1 MSFEKILT
9 DWQKQQFKPIYWLE
23 GEEPYFIDHLMQF
36 AEEKLLSD
44 AEKGFNLTVFYGRD
58 TDWAQLI
65 NACRRYPMF
74 ADKQVVLLKEAQQM
88 KDIEKLEA
96 YIEQPLTSTILI
108 VGYKEKKLDGRL
120 KMAKLLKQKHEVFT
134 TRKLYENELPVWV
147 KQTAQNMGYVIQPKA
162 LSLLVDAIGNDLNR
176 LYNEIEKLTLNLKGR
191 KEITEDDVEEYVGI
205 SKEFNVFELQS
216 AIAQKN
222 MGKAIKIIQYF
233 DANPKAGPLQLV
245 LPAIH
250 GFFCR
255 VLMLHEAGS
264 GSKNTNAI
272 IGSNHPNAIA
282 DHTAAVKYYS
292 YQQTQ
297 QILLLLH
304 EYNLKSIGIHD
315 AGSSGADLM
324 KELVAKIML

>member
-1 MSFEKILT
+1 
-9 DWQKQQFKPIYWLE
+9 
-23 GEEPYFIDHLMQF
+23 
-36 AEEKLLSD
+36 
-44 AEKGFNLTVFYGRD
+44 
-58 TDWAQLI
+58 
-65 NACRRYPMF
+65 
-74 ADKQVVLLKEAQQM
+74 
-88 KDIEKLEA
+88 
-96 YIEQPLTSTILI
+96 
-108 VGYKEKKLDGRL
+108 
-120 KMAKLLKQKHEVFT
+120 

-222 MGKAIKIIQYF
+222 LGKAIKIIQYF
-233 DANPKAGPLQLV
+233 DANPKAGPLQMV

-255 VLMLHEAGS
+255 VLLIHAAG
-264 GSKNTNAI
+264 GPKNIAAI

-324 KELVAKIML
+324 KELVVKIML

>member
-1 MSFEKILT
+1 MSFDKILA
-9 DWQKQQFKPIYWLE
+9 DWQKNTFKPIYWLE
-23 GEEPYFIDHLMQF
+23 GEEPYYIDHLMLY
-36 AEEKLLSD
+36 AEHHLLSD
-44 AEKGFNLTVFYGRD
+44 AEKEFNLTVMYGRD
-58 TDWAQLI
+58 TDWAMLI

-88 KDIEKLEA
+88 KDIEKLET
-96 YIEQPLTSTILI
+96 YIENPLISTILV

-120 KMAKLLKQKHEVFT
+120 KIARLLKQKHEVFT
-134 TRKLYENELPVWV
+134 TRRLYDNELPVWV
-147 KQTAQNMGYVIQPKA
+147 KQTAQNMGYTIQPKA
-162 LSLLVDAIGNDLNR
+162 LVLLVDAIGNDLNR
-176 LYNEIEKLTLNLKGR
+176 LYNEIEKLTLNLKSR

-222 MGKAIKIIQYF
+222 MSKAIKIIQYF

-255 VLMLHEAGS
+255 VLMIHSDS
-264 GSKNTNAI
+264 GSKNPASI

-282 DHTAAVKYYS
+282 DHTAAAKNYS
-292 YQQTQ
+292 PQKTQ

-315 AGSSGADLM
+315 AGSSGADLL
-324 KELVAKIML
+324 KELASKIML